1 MHKFKTVFAFEYSNF
16 IKSKSYL
23 VVTILFTLLVVAAGS
38 IPSIL
43 KLVDTVKESFAG
55 DNASGADSASP
66 DDLKTAYL
74 IDPQGVYDDATLAA
88 FLPPHVWTRVDST
101 SGAESA
107 IENGDAELALF
118 IDGLTYRL
126 YMKGENLMSGGLPGV
141 DGMVLTMYKTT
152 ALLSH
157 GLTPAEIAAIE
168 GAAPVSEIIPVGKD
182 ISQTFWLSYFIL
194 FLLYMTTLMYGQFVL
209 TSVVTEKSSKAM
221 ELLVTSA
228 KPMALMFGKVMGTG
242 LAGLTQFGL
251 MMLGAGL
258 AIRLNLD
265 GWLALS
271 PMVGAIMNLSL
282 SGGLFA
288 YAVIFFL
295 LGFFTYAFVFA
306 GVGSTV
312 SRMEE
317 ASAVSGVPIMLF
329 IAAFAVSMG
338 GMAAPT
344 ELWVRVCSY
353 VPFLSSM
360 VMFMRI
366 CVTDMP
372 FWEILLGI
380 IVNILYMLAAGYAA
394 ARIYRVGV
402 LMYGKQPKLKE
413 IVKYI
418 FK

>member
-16 IKSKSYL
+16 IKSKSYI
-23 VVTILFTLLVVAAGS
+23 VVTILFTLLIVAGGS
-38 IPSIL
+38 IPSL
-43 KLVDTVKESFAG
+43 SKLFTNVKEIFIS
-55 DNASGADSASP
+55 DNA
-66 DDLKTAYL
+66 DDTSTDELKTAYL
-74 IDPQGVYDDATLAA
+74 IDPQGMYSDEVLAA
-88 FLPPHVWTRVDST
+88 FVPPYAWTRVDTEAGVS
-101 SGAESA
+101 AA

-118 IDGLTYRL
+118 IDSLTYRL
-126 YMKGENLMSGGLPGV
+126 YVKGESLMGGGLPGV
-141 DGMVLTMYKTT
+141 DGMVLTMYKTN

-157 GLTPAEIAAIE
+157 GLTTSDIAAIE
-168 GAAPVSEIIPVGKD
+168 GAMPMAEVIPVGKD
-182 ISQTFWLSYFIL
+182 ISQTFWLAYVIL
-194 FLLYMTTLMYGQFVL
+194 FLLYITTLMYGQFVL

-242 LAGLTQFGL
+242 LAGLTQFGI

-265 GWLALS
+265 GWLTMN
-271 PMVGAIMNLSL
+271 PMIGAIMNLSL

-329 IAAFAVSMG
+329 IVAFMVSMA

-372 FWEILLGI
+372 FWEILIGI
-380 IVNILYMLAAGYAA
+380 LVNILYMLAAGYAA

-418 FK
+418 FV

>member
-1 MHKFKTVFAFEYSNF
+1 VHKFKTVFAFEYSNF
-16 IKSKSYL
+16 IKSKSYII
-23 VVTILFTLLVVAAGS
+23 VTILFTLLVVAAGS
-38 IPSIL
+38 IPSL
-43 KLVDTVKESFAG
+43 LNLVDNVKEIFVSDSA
-55 DNASGADSASP
+55 DNA
-66 DDLKTAYL
+66 DDAELKTAYL
-74 IDPQGVYDDATLAA
+74 IDPQGVYNDDVLAA
-88 FLPPHVWTRVDST
+88 FLPPHAWVRVDT
-101 SGAESA
+101 EAGAEAA
-107 IENGDAELALF
+107 IESGEAELALF

-126 YMKGENLMSGGLPGV
+126 YVKGESLLSGGLPGV
-141 DGMVLTMYKTT
+141 DGMVLTMYKTN

-157 GLTPAEIAAIE
+157 GLTPAEIADIE
-168 GAAPVSEIIPVGKD
+168 GSMPVSEVIPVGKD
-182 ISQTFWLSYFIL
+182 ISQTFWLAYVIL

-251 MMLGAGL
+251 MILGGAL
-258 AIRLNLD
+258 AMRLNLD
-265 GWLALS
+265 GWLALN

-288 YAVIFFL
+288 YAIIFFL
-295 LGFFTYAFVFA
+295 LGFFTFAFLFA

-317 ASAVSGVPIMLF
+317 MSSVSGVPIMLF
-329 IAAFAVSMG
+329 VVAFAVSMM
-338 GMAAPT
+338 GMVAPT

-372 FWEILLGI
+372 MWEIMLGI
-380 IVNILYMLAAGYAA
+380 VVNILYMLAAGYAA

-402 LMYGKQPKLKE
+402 LMYGKPPKIKD
-413 IVKYI
+413 IMKYI